1 METIDLKAFR
11 KANKISQLQL
21 AECLGVGQPFISQ
34 IEKGLRPLPKEYI
47 SKLSAN
53 KKWDTTMLTVQMPST
68 SQKMIHGL
76 DTSSLL
82 RGMKI
87 TSAHVQDA
95 VNKAAVRVVQPEGKI
110 VQSYLEQ
117 KVKDLDAKIAA
128 KDELIN
134 QLYEQ
139 IGMLKAEL
147 NLAKEGKV

>member
-1 METIDLKAFR
+1 MDKFAKFMTTNGLKR
-11 KANKISQLQL
+11 KDIASY
-21 AECLGVGQPFISQ
+21 LGVSGAFITQ
-34 IEKGLRPLPKEYI
+34 IKSGDRPLPSE
-47 SKLSAN
+47 KLALIQAN
-53 KKWDTTMLTVQMPST
+53 KAWDSSMLTINASST

-76 DTSSLL
+76 DTSGLL

>member
-1 METIDLKAFR
+1 MDQFAKFMTTNGLKR
-11 KANKISQLQL
+11 KDIASY
-21 AECLGVGQPFISQ
+21 LGVSGAFITQ
-34 IEKGLRPLPKEYI
+34 IKSGDRPLPSE
-47 SKLSAN
+47 KLALIQAN
-53 KKWDTTMLTVQMPST
+53 KAWDSSMLTINASSA

-76 DTSSLL
+76 DTSGLL